1 MAENGKDRERLRQ
14 ERIAGEKGK
23 EKPNRNR
30 LIIGYAVVSTL
41 ILAVAVVIF
50 ILASGGSDS
59 GESSGG
65 TRPGEAD
72 GGGAHINLNTEIG
85 STNGIQPDERTGII
99 PPPPKITNLKE
110 AAEKAGCYL
119 ELHLKDEGHQHIPP
133 GSPEPEYKT
142 NPPTSGPHVEP
153 PYQQADGAY
162 YEMPEPIDFVH
173 SLEHG
178 RMEIQYFPDISEKE
192 QRELKG
198 VYDEMYGAT
207 LFFPNTK
214 MNYAVAATT
223 WTNLLGCPG
232 YEGKATL
239 DAIRAFGKA
248 TWGKYGGEPV
258 TAFTFTGPTPAEPEE
273 PEPEPAKKSE

>member
-1 MAENGKDRERLRQ
+1 MAEDGKDREQ
-14 ERIAGEKGK
+14 PQSGGDESG

-30 LIIGYAVVSTL
+30 LIVGYAVVSTV
-41 ILAVAVVIF
+41 ILAAAVVIF
-50 ILASGGSDS
+50 ILASGGS
-59 GESSGG
+59 GGGSGG
-65 TRPGEAD
+65 TRPGETDA
-72 GGGAHINLNTEIG
+72 GGAHINLNTEIG
-85 STNGIQPDERTGII
+85 STNGVEPDERAGII
-99 PPPPKITNLKE
+99 PSPPKITNLKK

-119 ELHLKDEGHQHIPP
+119 ELHLKDEGHEHIPP
-133 GSPEPEYKT
+133 GSPEPNYET
-142 NPPTSGPHVEP
+142 DPPTSGPHVEP

-192 QRELKG
+192 QLELKG
-198 VYDEMYGAT
+198 LYDEMYGAT
-207 LFFPNTK
+207 LFFPNHE
-214 MNYAVAATT
+214 MNYAIAATT

-232 YEGKATL
+232 WDGQATL

-273 PEPEPAKKSE
+273 PEPAKKSE